1 MSNIV
6 SRSWTQNV
14 VASTLTITSDYGLT
28 IISILA
34 SSGSVTIIGSLTA
47 NGIPSDPIVLTQ
59 GQSVTISSGVES
71 TIPLDGIVITAA
83 GTAIIVA
90 R

>member
-14 VASTLTITSDYGLT
+14 VTSTLTITSDYSFT

-34 SSGSVTIIGSLTA
+34 SAGAVTITGSLSA
-47 NGIPSDPIVLTQ
+47 NGTPSAPIVLQQ
-59 GQSVTISSGVES
+59 GQCVTISSGADS
-71 TIPLDGIVITAA
+71 TIPLDGITITAA

>member
-6 SRSWTQNV
+6 SRSWTQNI
-14 VASTLTITSDYGLT
+14 VADTLTITKNYNFT

-34 SSGSVTIIGSLTA
+34 SVGSVTVTGSLTA
-47 NGIPSDPIVLTQ
+47 NGLPSDPIILLV
-59 GQSVTISSGVES
+59 GQSVTISSGADS
-71 TIPLDGIVITAA
+71 TIPLDGIVITTA